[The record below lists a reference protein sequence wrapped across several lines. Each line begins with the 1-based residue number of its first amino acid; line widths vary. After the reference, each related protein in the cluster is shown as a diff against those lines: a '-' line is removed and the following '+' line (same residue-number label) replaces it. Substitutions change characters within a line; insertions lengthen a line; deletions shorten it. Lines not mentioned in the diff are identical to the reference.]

1 MDNPRNP
8 DLSPSS
14 SSASPTPQWEASTKI
29 VALVGLLL
37 ALSALVYLLRGLI
50 IPVLM
55 AMVVAYILIPA
66 VDLFHYRL
74 RLPRIVAIV
83 VVYALLLALVVI
95 VPAGTIPGF
104 VNQGVGFVND
114 IPDYLQTALDL
125 VSEPLVIMGQEIKPL
140 EIMPL
145 EEAILHVVDYVPTV
159 GVRSVNIF
167 GSLASATISTVGW
180 VIVVLFL
187 SFYMVKDHQRL
198 FASLI
203 RGVPEAYQPEMY
215 ALGQELSLTWNAFL
229 RGQLILFAIMGTT
242 VFLLAT
248 VIGLPHALLLG
259 FISGLV
265 EFLPQIG
272 AILAMIPAVL
282 IAFVQ
287 YDQSWLGVMMGP
299 FGFALL
305 VMVGY
310 ILLQQF
316 ENYVLVPRVMGNSL
330 NLHPMVVFV
339 AALGGAGLA
348 GILGILLAAPV
359 VASGR
364 VIVRYVYCK
373 LLDIPPF
380 PDKIQ
385 VEQLPPTAVVDQ
397 NEAEKGDQQLPQT
410 NPT

>member
-1 MDNPRNP
+1 MTNKNAP
-8 DLSPSS
+8 SPL
-14 SSASPTPQWEASTKI
+14 PQWQASTKLI
-29 VALVGLLL
+29 ALVGLLL
-37 ALSALVYLLRGLI
+37 AVCALVYLLRGLI

-55 AMVVAYILIPA
+55 SMVVAYILIPA

-74 RLPRIVAIV
+74 RLPRTLAI
-83 VVYALLLALVVI
+83 ALVYI
-95 VPAGTIPGF
+95 LLIALIIAVPAGTIPSFVSQGVSF
-104 VNQGVGFVND
+104 VNA
-114 IPDYLQTALDL
+114 IPTYLQTALEL
-125 VSEPLVIMGQEIKPL
+125 VSEPIIVMGQEINLL
-140 EIMPL
+140 ELMPL
-145 EEAILHVVDYVPTV
+145 EEAILYVVDYVPTV
-159 GVRSVNIF
+159 GARSVNIF

-180 VIVVLFL
+180 VAVVLFV
-187 SFYMVKDHQRL
+187 SFYMVKDHQNL
-198 FASLI
+198 FDSVI
-203 RGVPEAYQPEMY
+203 KWVPEQYQPEIK
-215 ALGQELSLTWNAFL
+215 ALAQELSLTWNAFL

-242 VFLLAT
+242 VFILAT

-259 FISGLV
+259 FISGIV

-287 YDQSWLGVMMGP
+287 YDQSWLGSMMGP
-299 FGFALL
+299 FWFAALI
-305 VMVGY
+305 MGGY

-348 GILGILLAAPV
+348 GILGILLAAPL

-364 VIVRYVYCK
+364 VIFRYVYCK

-385 VEQLPPTAVVDQ
+385 TEQAVPNKDTAVALTSTDIT
-397 NEAEKGDQQLPQT
+397 ELTELEHG
-410 NPT
+410 